1 MVNVDT
7 NIIAIRRNKSYLF
20 NKKIIKGKINSDS
33 IKKFYETD
41 IIGMIELFCIENIF
55 FSSLVNVL
63 FQQTVGIHM
72 DTNCGSFLIDVLF
85 V

>member
-20 NKKIIKGKINSDS
+20 NKKKIKGKINSDS

-41 IIGMIELFCIENIF
+41 IIGMIELFCIENILF
-55 FSSLVNVL
+55 LSLVNVL

-72 DTNCGSFLIDVLF
+72 DTNCGPFLIDVLF